1 MAIASVCVSRMSS
14 SYLPTSAEGSAG
26 SASCLTQASFKLLPL
41 YWNSEHVSFFCM
53 SRVESL
59 FLQPLAV
66 SFASSSSPHSQ
77 MFWGYHLPGARP
89 QLRSPMWGS
98 ELSFLRENL
107 CSCDYRPVCVLPT
120 RVSTASLC
128 LLPFCCG
135 SLVILLVMEDIFAS
149 V

>member
-66 SFASSSSPHSQ
+66 SFFLLAACNVD
-77 MFWGYHLPGARP
+77 MMAGA
-89 QLRSPMWGS
+89 LAAI
-98 ELSFLRENL
+98 LSHK
-107 CSCDYRPVCVLPT
+107 
-120 RVSTASLC
+120 
-128 LLPFCCG
+128 
-135 SLVILLVMEDIFAS
+135 
-149 V
+149 